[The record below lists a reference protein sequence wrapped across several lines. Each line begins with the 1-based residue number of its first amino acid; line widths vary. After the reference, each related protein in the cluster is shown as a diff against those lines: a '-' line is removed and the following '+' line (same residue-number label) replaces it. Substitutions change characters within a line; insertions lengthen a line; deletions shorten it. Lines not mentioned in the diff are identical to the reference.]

1 MMFELSDDQ
10 YDFAEVVDRA
20 LTNVDS
26 VRVARSVLDGDA
38 DAAAA
43 MLGLIG
49 ELGIPGLTVSTEY
62 GGAGLPLQ
70 ESMLVLEV
78 LGRHLVPD
86 FVAEGLSV
94 VAPVISR
101 HAPPELAQ
109 QVLPLMATGALKV
122 GIQDGWSGWVPWAD
136 QLDMVAVVTAD
147 GVYLSEPRPQQV
159 TSLVG
164 IDATRRIGRVAP
176 EATIKAKLDSEAARR
191 MRGLATVS
199 TAARLSGVADA
210 MLRRAAGYAAQRTQF
225 GAPIGAFQG
234 VKHLLADAYAEVEA
248 SRRTAWW
255 AALCLEAGTPET
267 EEAVPLAKATIGDSA
282 RTASHAALQVHGGI
296 GYTWECDLH
305 LWMKRCQALEAAWG
319 NTSDQW
325 LELSDVYS
333 RTPLSTSIAKT
344 MA

>member
-10 YDFAEVVDRA
+10 YDFANVVDRA
-20 LTNVDS
+20 LTNIGA
-26 VRVARSVLDGDA
+26 VRVARSVLDGDD
-38 DAAAA
+38 DAVMA
-43 MLGLIG
+43 MVEQIG
-49 ELGIPGLTVSTEY
+49 QLGIPGLTVPAEY
-62 GGAGLPLQ
+62 GGAGLPVQ
-70 ESMLVLEV
+70 ESMLVLEI
-78 LGRHLVPD
+78 LGSHLVPD

-94 VAPVISR
+94 VAPIISR

-122 GIQDGWSGWVPWAD
+122 GIQDGWSGWVPWAEY
-136 QLDMVAVVTAD
+136 LDMVAVVAAD
-147 GVYLSEPRPQQV
+147 CVYLCEPGPQV
-159 TSLVG
+159 TSLAG

-199 TAARLSGVADA
+199 TAARLSGVAAA
-210 MLRRAAGYAAQRTQF
+210 MLRRAADYAARRTQF

-234 VKHLLADAYAEVEA
+234 VKHLLADAYTEVEA

-255 AALCLEAGTPET
+255 AALCLEAGMPET

-305 LWMKRCQALEAAWG
+305 LWMRRGQALEAAWG

-325 LELSDVYS
+325 LELSEVYS
-333 RTPLSTSIAKT
+333 RTPLGTSIART
-344 MA
+344 LA